1 MSCIRKLEKKVDL
14 GWISMSIERIIH
26 NGIELSLIVRRSFQ
40 SDGIEFFT
48 PNDYSQQLGYMN
60 RPKGYVIQPHVHN
73 RVTREVQYTNE
84 VLIIR
89 SGKVKVIFFDDQQN
103 YLCSRILLEGDV
115 ILLIR
120 GGHGFEMLE
129 STEMIEIKQGP
140 YAGEQ
145 DKTRFN
151 IASDI

>member
-1 MSCIRKLEKKVDL
+1 MD
-14 GWISMSIERIIH
+14 IERIIH

-40 SDGIEFFT
+40 SDGIKFFT
-48 PNDYSQQLGYMN
+48 SDDYSQQLGYMN
-60 RPKGYVIQPHVHN
+60 RPKGHIIQPHVHN
-73 RVTREVQYTNE
+73 RVIREVQYTNE

-103 YLCSRILLEGDV
+103 YLCSRVLLEGDV

-129 STEMIEIKQGP
+129 SSEMIEVKQGP
-140 YAGEQ
+140 YAGEH
-145 DKTRFN
+145 DKTRFK
-151 IASDI
+151 IPFDI